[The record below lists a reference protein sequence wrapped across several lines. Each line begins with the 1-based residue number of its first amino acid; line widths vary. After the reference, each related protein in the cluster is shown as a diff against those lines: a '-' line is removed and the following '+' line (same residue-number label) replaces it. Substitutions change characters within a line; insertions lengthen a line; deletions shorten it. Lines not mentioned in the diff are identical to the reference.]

1 MPAGLGHVSPMQ
13 ALWMVVASFLFACMG
28 VCVKLAADSFSTAEI
43 VFYRNAISL
52 LLIAALVGVRR
63 VPLRTPHWRFQLWRG
78 ASGFVS
84 LCFYFYGI
92 SLLPLATAV
101 TLAYTA
107 PLFLALYLAA
117 FGKARLNVGIVAA
130 LGVGFA
136 GVALLLRP
144 NLDGAQWLGITV
156 SLVSGMLAG
165 IAYFNV
171 RELGERGEPEERTVF
186 YFSLLATVGSGLWL
200 AVAERHPVED
210 LRGGLLLLGV
220 GAFGVLAQLAMTRA
234 YKRGKTL
241 VAASLAYSA
250 VIFASLFGMLIWQE
264 TLSFEAWLAI
274 ALIVASGV
282 MANTFSN
289 VRPAANA

>member
-117 FGKARLNVGIVAA
+117 FGKARLNAGIVAA

-250 VIFASLFGMLIWQE
+250 VIFASLFGMLIWKE
-264 TLSFEAWLAI
+264 TLSLEAWLAI
-274 ALIVASGV
+274 GLIVASGV
-282 MANTFSN
+282 L
-289 VRPAANA
+289 ANAFSKDRSPGNE